1 MANRPHNSNTEN
13 ILSAI
18 MNLEDVVTSVFCFVM
33 VLRCEPPLP
42 LKTTN
47 TTELNGKNLNRCI
60 NCQENKTCVQ
70 TKCKVKIRTDREEEH

>member
-18 MNLEDVVTSVFCFVM
+18 MNLEDLVTSVFCFVM

-60 NCQENKTCVQ
+60 NSQENKTCVQ